1 MTISSLTL
9 EIERTRWQFTR
20 LNAGRKRLDRN
31 YGIRSVAAERR
42 IGLLAERIARLERF
56 RSLLTAKAYCA
67 GMSCI
72 EVNGL

>member
-31 YGIRSVAAERR
+31 YSIRSRDAER
-42 IGLLAERIARLERF
+42 ILGILADRIARLERF

-67 GMSCI
+67 GI
-72 EVNGL
+72 DWTERR